1 MGGLGSGNRYRFDKK
16 TTTEEC
22 HSLDIRDLHREGLLK
37 PSTCFR
43 CSWSRAGKEVAS
55 IRGFAYQDRL
65 TLSYRRRSG
74 LGGEWEDVKEPVSL
88 RSGHRATSGE
98 SVPGSSVPVWGAGG
112 GWPPCTTDRGSTSC
126 ASTATTCPTRASART
141 RRTGP

>member
-43 CSWSRAGKEVAS
+43 SSWSRAGKEVAS
-55 IRGFAYQDRL
+55 IRGFA
-65 TLSYRRRSG
+65 
-74 LGGEWEDVKEPVSL
+74 
-88 RSGHRATSGE
+88 
-98 SVPGSSVPVWGAGG
+98 
-112 GWPPCTTDRGSTSC
+112 
-126 ASTATTCPTRASART
+126 
-141 RRTGP
+141 